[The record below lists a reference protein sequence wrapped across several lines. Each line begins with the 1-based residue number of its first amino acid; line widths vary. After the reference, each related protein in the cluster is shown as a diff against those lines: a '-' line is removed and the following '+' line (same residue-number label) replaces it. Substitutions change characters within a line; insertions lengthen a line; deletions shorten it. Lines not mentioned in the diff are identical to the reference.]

1 MNKLMHRVVV
11 AAVFGIVGSLGSSQ
25 VFALGF
31 RNPDQDARATGQG
44 EAFVAQADDA
54 SAIYYN
60 PGGLTQIQGTE
71 ITSGAMLAF
80 PDERLKGAGSGEEM
94 NTMAFLPHFYAAT
107 DFGAAQSPWRFG
119 LGFNVPF
126 GNAADYSDNGRFKD
140 IVTHASLAVFNIQPT
155 VAYQVN
161 EHLSLGA
168 GLNIYDG
175 TTSLKRNVD
184 LSGFGMPDG
193 HVHFSGDG
201 QAFGATAGVMWKITP
216 QHTVGVV
223 YRSPFEINF
232 DGHAS
237 LKTALGTESSPA
249 HSSIQFPQSVAGG
262 YAFRPTKKLKLEADI
277 EWTNWETLH
286 EVVLHA
292 PKAPDL
298 NNTTNRFDWADS
310 LFYEFGAQYELDD
323 HWTVRGGYIYSE
335 NTVPNST
342 FSPTVPDSNR
352 HVFSVGL
359 GYSVPRF
366 TVDIVYQY
374 SLSENRT
381 VSASPA
387 RVANGL
393 SPASDRT
400 WESDGHAVMVTSSL
414 KF

>member
-1 MNKLMHRVVV
+1 MNKLTHKVVV
-11 AAVFGIVGSLGSSQ
+11 AAAFAIVGSLGSSQ

-31 RNPDQDARATGQG
+31 KNPDQDARATGQG

-71 ITSGAMLAF
+71 VTSGAMLAF
-80 PDERLKGAGSGEEM
+80 PDSRLKGAGSGGEM
-94 NTMAFLPHFYAAT
+94 NTMAFLPHLYAVT

-126 GNAADYSDNGRFKD
+126 GNQAEFSDNGPFRY
-140 IVTHASLAVFNIQPT
+140 IVTQASLAVFNIQPT
-155 VAYQVN
+155 VAYQIN

-175 TTSLKRNVD
+175 TTDLKRNVD
-184 LSGFGMPDG
+184 LSGFGLPDG
-193 HVHFSGDG
+193 HVHFDGDG
-201 QAFGATAGVMWKITP
+201 QAFGATVGLMWKITP

-223 YRSPFEINF
+223 YRSPFKINF

-237 LKTALGTESSPA
+237 VNLPVIGTESKPA
-249 HSSIQFPQSVAGG
+249 NASIQFPQSVAGG

-277 EWTNWETLH
+277 EWTNWEMLH
-286 EVVLHA
+286 KVVLHE
-292 PKAPDL
+292 PGGTPGLSLDG
-298 NNTTNRFDWADS
+298 TTIPFDWQDS
-310 LFYEFGAQYELDD
+310 LFYEFGAQYEVDD

-335 NTVPNST
+335 NTVPNSS

-381 VSASPA
+381 VS
-387 RVANGL
+387 NGT
-393 SPASDRT
+393 AADGT
-400 WESDGHAVMVTSSL
+400 WESDGHMVMVTSSL

>member
-1 MNKLMHRVVV
+1 MKKLTHIIMV
-11 AAVFGIVGSLGSSQ
+11 AAAALAIVGALGSSR

-71 ITSGAMLAF
+71 ITSGAMLWF
-80 PDERLKGAGSGEEM
+80 PDERLKGAGSGGEM
-94 NTMAFLPHFYAAT
+94 TKWSFLPHFYAAT
-107 DFGAAQSPWRFG
+107 DFGASQSPWRFG

-126 GNAADYSDNGRFKD
+126 GNRAVYSENGPFRYL
-140 IVTHASLAVFNIQPT
+140 VTSASLEVFNIQPT
-155 VAYQVN
+155 VAYQIN

-175 TTSLKRNVD
+175 DTSLKRHVPSVV
-184 LSGFGMPDG
+184 LGFPSGTPDSRI
-193 HVHFSGDG
+193 HFDGDG

-216 QHTVGVV
+216 QHTVGIV
-223 YRSPFEINF
+223 YRSPFMINF

-237 LKTALGTESSPA
+237 LKTPLGTESKSA
-249 HSSIQFPQSVAGG
+249 HAAIQFPQSVAGG

-286 EVVLHA
+286 KIVLHE
-292 PKAPDL
+292 PGGSLDGTPIP
-298 NNTTNRFDWADS
+298 FDWQDS

-335 NTVPNST
+335 NTVPNSS
-342 FSPTVPDSNR
+342 FSPSVPDSNR

-359 GYSVPRF
+359 GYSVTRF
-366 TVDIVYQY
+366 SVDIVYQY
-374 SLSENRT
+374 SLSEDRT
-381 VSASPA
+381 VS
-387 RVANGL
+387 NGTAVDGTW
-393 SPASDRT
+393 ASD
-400 WESDGHAVMVTSSL
+400 SHVVMVTSSL

>member
-1 MNKLMHRVVV
+1 MNKLTHRVVV
-11 AAVFGIVGSLGSSQ
+11 AVVVAIVGGLGSSQ

-71 ITSGAMLAF
+71 ITSGAILSF
-80 PDERLKGAGSGEEM
+80 PNEQLKGAGSGGEM
-94 NTMAFLPHFYAAT
+94 NTMAFIPHFYAAT

-126 GNAADYSDNGRFKD
+126 GNKAEYPDGGPFRY
-140 IVTHASLAVFNIQPT
+140 IVTQASLVVFNIQPT
-155 VAYQVN
+155 VAYQFN
-161 EHLSLGA
+161 EHLSFGA

-175 TTSLKRNVD
+175 ATDLKRSVD
-184 LSGFGMPDG
+184 LSGFGLPDG
-193 HVHFSGDG
+193 HVHFDGGG
-201 QAFGATAGVMWKITP
+201 QAFGATAGLMWKITP

-237 LKTALGTESSPA
+237 VKTVLGTEAKPA

-277 EWTNWETLH
+277 EWTNWEMLH
-286 EVVLHA
+286 KVVLHE
-292 PKAPDL
+292 PGGSLDG
-298 NNTTNRFDWADS
+298 TTIPFGWKDS
-310 LFYEFGAQYELDD
+310 CFYEFGAQYEVDD

-335 NTVPNST
+335 NTVPNSS

-352 HVFSVGL
+352 HVFSGGL

-366 TVDIVYQY
+366 SVDVVYQY

-381 VSASPA
+381 VNSSAT
-387 RVANGL
+387 RTANGL
-393 SPASDRT
+393 AASNGT
-400 WESDGHAVMVTSSL
+400 WESDDHAVMVTCSL

>member
-1 MNKLMHRVVV
+1 MNKLTHRVVV
-11 AAVFGIVGSLGSSQ
+11 AAVFAIVGSLGSSQ

-60 PGGLTQIQGTE
+60 PGGLTQTQGTE
-71 ITSGAMLAF
+71 ITAGAMLSF
-80 PDERLKGAGSGEEM
+80 PDEQLKGAGSGGEM
-94 NTMAFLPHFYAAT
+94 NTMAFIPHFYAAT
-107 DFGAAQSPWRFG
+107 DFGATQSPWRFG

-126 GNAADYSDNGRFKD
+126 GNKAEYPESGPFRY
-140 IVTHASLAVFNIQPT
+140 IVTQASLTVFNIQPT
-155 VAYQVN
+155 VAYQIN

-175 TTSLKRNVD
+175 TTDLKRNVN
-184 LSGFGMPDG
+184 LSGFGLPDG
-193 HVHFSGDG
+193 HVHFEGDG
-201 QAFGATAGVMWKITP
+201 QAFGATAGLMWKITP

-237 LKTALGTESSPA
+237 VKTVLGTESMPA

-277 EWTNWETLH
+277 EWTNWEMLH
-286 EVVLHA
+286 SVVLHERSGSVA
-292 PKAPDL
+292 GSLDGTAIP
-298 NNTTNRFDWADS
+298 FDWRDS
-310 LFYEFGAQYELDD
+310 MFYEFGAQYEVDD
-323 HWTVRGGYIYSE
+323 HWTARGGYIYSE
-335 NTVPNST
+335 NTVPNSS

-359 GYSVPRF
+359 GYSVKRF
-366 TVDIVYQY
+366 SVDVVYQY
-374 SLSENRT
+374 TLSESRT
-381 VSASPA
+381 VS
-387 RVANGL
+387 NGT
-393 SPASDRT
+393 AADGT
-400 WESDGHAVMVTSSL
+400 WNTDNHAVMVTSSL